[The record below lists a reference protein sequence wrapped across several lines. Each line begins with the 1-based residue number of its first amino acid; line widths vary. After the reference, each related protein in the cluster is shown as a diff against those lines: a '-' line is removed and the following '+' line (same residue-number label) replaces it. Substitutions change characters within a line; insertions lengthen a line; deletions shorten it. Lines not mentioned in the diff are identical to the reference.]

1 MELFDRVLPIEYDE
15 YKPSQQ
21 KYVVSN
27 NGYNGQLRRITKAEA
42 LERMVLDVPEKDKPL
57 YSMKLPK
64 LRIEAKSRGIKD
76 YTKMKKAELLKA
88 LAEGQN
94 ILQ

>member
-1 MELFDRVLPIEYDE
+1 MELFDRILPIKYDE

-27 NGYNGQLRRITKAEA
+27 ISSGIPRKMTKAEA
-42 LERMVLDVPEKDKPL
+42 LEYILRDVPEKDKPL
-57 YSMKLPK
+57 YRMKLPN
-64 LRIEAKSRGIKD
+64 LRIEAKRRGLKD